1 MHALMF
7 VVLAGCYFATAFYP
21 DDAERIIGM
30 RTETVKFQKDFG
42 LCMLSTK

>member
-7 VVLAGCYFATAFYP
+7 VVLAGWYFSTAFYP
-21 DDAERIIGM
+21 DAERTIWM
-30 RTETVKFQKDFG
+30 RTKTVKFQKDFG